1 MLKLALFS
9 FDIFILNICPNMV
22 GYGIDVYS
30 YFNVFN
36 GINKVQNFSSKYL
49 LKSENEIL
57 MTALKTKNLMLNTL
71 CMHILVIVNVIN
83 FKR

>member
-1 MLKLALFS
+1 MFLKENYKIALFS

-36 GINKVQNFSSKYL
+36 GINIVQNFSSKYL
-49 LKSENEIL
+49 LKMRYDSIEN
-57 MTALKTKNLMLNTL
+57 
-71 CMHILVIVNVIN
+71 
-83 FKR
+83 